1 MQKNHQVSNLDFQC
15 LKENVRKLWIQVQAM
30 TWLTLPT
37 STAAT
42 SVQPTNQQTTRNAN
56 ATQDGTQSSSA
67 TSQGQA
73 AQVPGAGKPKRY
85 STQRQ
90 RVTQQAP
97 LPAVETIPGEMGEQ
111 VLPNNPYYEQM
122 GECWQLQLIGL
133 KVHIHHTQEL
143 FIRMQ

>member
-1 MQKNHQVSNLDFQC
+1 
-15 LKENVRKLWIQVQAM
+15 M

-133 KVHIHHTQEL
+133 KVHIYHTQEL